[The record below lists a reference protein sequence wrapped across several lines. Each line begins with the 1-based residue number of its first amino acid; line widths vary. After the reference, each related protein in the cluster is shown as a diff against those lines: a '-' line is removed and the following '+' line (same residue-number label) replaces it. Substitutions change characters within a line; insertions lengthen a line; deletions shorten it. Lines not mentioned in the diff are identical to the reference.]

1 MNFDFSKTLA
11 AAKKVDPS
19 TTSAA
24 RLSSGS
30 SKYSVSIVNNDNGMR
45 VQISAALTAVLGLT
59 DTAEFLPIEG
69 LRQFLVSRELP
80 MDAAVNSQLKE
91 RAKAKIA
98 YNAELVRLLTDT
110 MRLQYDKG
118 RTSRAFTDIRIEHV
132 DDVPVAV
139 VIVDDAS
146 VISGKLMRHF
156 LGWPS
161 DRLSEA
167 GRRSEQVP
175 AYLLWACE

>member
-1 MNFDFSKTLA
+1 M
-11 AAKKVDPS
+11 
-19 TTSAA
+19 
-24 RLSSGS
+24 
-30 SKYSVSIVNNDNGMR
+30 
-45 VQISAALTAVLGLT
+45 
-59 DTAEFLPIEG
+59 PIEG

-118 RTSRAFTDIRIEHV
+118 RTSRAFTDIRIEYV

-146 VISGKLMRHF
+146 AGTSTGASA
-156 LGWPS
+156 G
-161 DRLSEA
+161 DEA
-167 GRRSEQVP
+167 ES
-175 AYLLWACE
+175 A